1 MLVLVFDTETS
12 GLPKNRYSSILETN
26 NFPYILQLAYI
37 LYDTEKNLLI
47 EKFNTLIKID
57 KNVNIEPKSIEI
69 HKITYEKTQKSG
81 LDINYVLNKF
91 NQVLTKTD
99 IVIGHNLSFDKQI
112 IQVEGLR
119 NNNPINFM
127 RNGSNISNYCTML
140 NSVNLCK
147 ISFKNNLNNYK
158 NNYKYPKLSELIY
171 FLFREENINFHDAL
185 IDIIYTLRAYYKLT
199 KNIDLFTIDLTFNNL
214 LNIN

>member
-1 MLVLVFDTETS
+1 
-12 GLPKNRYSSILETN
+12 
-26 NFPYILQLAYI
+26 
-37 LYDTEKNLLI
+37 
-47 EKFNTLIKID
+47 
-57 KNVNIEPKSIEI
+57 
-69 HKITYEKTQKSG
+69 
-81 LDINYVLNKF
+81 
-91 NQVLTKTD
+91 
-99 IVIGHNLSFDKQI
+99 
-112 IQVEGLR
+112 
-119 NNNPINFM
+119 
-127 RNGSNISNYCTML
+127 ML